1 MIIKKFSKSKNKKEY
16 DLEERTAKFAEDIIE
31 LCKKAP
37 KNVVTIPIVDQLV
50 RSGTSIGANYCEANG
65 ASSRKDF
72 KNKIFICK
80 KESKETKYWLRMLA
94 KAVEELREECR
105 KLWQEAQEFTFIFSK
120 IAVNTK

>member
-1 MIIKKFSKSKNKKEY
+1 MKQFLNKNDDKY
-16 DLEERTAKFAEDIIE
+16 DLEERTARFAERIIE

-37 KNVVTIPIVDQLV
+37 KNEIMIPVIGQLV

-72 KNKIFICK
+72 KNKIYICK

-94 KAVEELREECR
+94 KSAEELKEECR
-105 KLWQEAQEFTFIFSK
+105 ELWQEAQEFTLIFSK
-120 IAVNTK
+120 IAINTK